1 MKNAKSILVGAM
13 MVMSIS
19 TYADAIKSSNN
30 AYHISVEE
38 KRNVSVLNK
47 VLPATVTVTETPAPQ
62 KGSTVAPKVLNPAQ
76 RAAIVELELK
86 NAPKH

>member
-30 AYHISVEE
+30 ALHISVED
-38 KRNVSVLNK
+38 KRTVSVLNK
-47 VLPATVTVTETPAPQ
+47 VLPDSVTAVETPAPQ
-62 KGSTVAPKVLNPAQ
+62 KAVSANEKQLSPEQK
-76 RAAIVELELK
+76 AATVELELK
-86 NAPKH
+86 NAPKK

>member
-30 AYHISVEE
+30 ALHISVEE

-47 VLPATVTVTETPAPQ
+47 VLPASVTVIETPAPQ
-62 KGSTVAPKVLNPAQ
+62 KGSAVAAKVLNPAQ
-76 RAAIVELELK
+76 KAAIVELELK
-86 NAPKH
+86 NVSKK